1 MRETER
7 LYETRGFRDKVV
19 PTNYVL
25 TRTGYSQCQPGG
37 VPTTSTQT
45 STHPNPTA
53 PPTTIITTPTPTQTI
68 PSGPVIVLPL
78 GDSITYGMGSND
90 GNSYRKELKD
100 LLSKDGITIDYIGT
114 VKNGNIQDNDNEG
127 HSGATIAQISGYADT
142 PLRQKPQVVT
152 LMAGTNDMIG
162 QDVSNA
168 PTRFMQLIDKIFT
181 ASPQATVFV
190 ASLIPLSFSQSNVD
204 QYNSRIQSLIQQ
216 SISSGQ
222 KVVWVSMASVTN
234 SDLADG
240 VHPNAGGYVKMG
252 QAWYNGWVSAR
263 QSGWVA

>member
-1 MRETER
+1 
-7 LYETRGFRDKVV
+7 
-19 PTNYVL
+19 
-25 TRTGYSQCQPGG
+25 
-37 VPTTSTQT
+37 
-45 STHPNPTA
+45 
-53 PPTTIITTPTPTQTI
+53 
-68 PSGPVIVLPL
+68 
-78 GDSITYGMGSND
+78 MGSND

-100 LLSKDGITIDYIGT
+100 LLTKDGITIDYIGT

-162 QDVSNA
+162 QDVANA
-168 PTRFMQLIDKIFT
+168 PTRFTQLIDKIFT
-181 ASPQATVFV
+181 GSPDATVFV

-204 QYNSRIQSLIQQ
+204 QYNSRIQSLVQQ
-216 SISSGQ
+216 RISSGQ
-222 KVVWVSMASVTN
+222 KLVWVSMASVTN

-252 QAWYNGWVSAR
+252 QAWYNGWVGAR
-263 QSGWVA
+263 QRGWVP